1 MRLHTPTLLI
11 IIGAHLVI
19 AGALDAQQ
27 VADRVQHSVVSRVEA
42 LLVVRRATYPE
53 FGGRSGDAVTALSV
67 GANVRHD
74 VLVRL
79 AAPSDAIVE
88 VRDARGTFRRVTEE
102 PVVIATAAAGTHQM
116 EVTWRLRG
124 TTVASSP
131 PAISY
136 LVNVSEAH

>member
-1 MRLHTPTLLI
+1 MRLHLRTLLI
-11 IIGAHLVI
+11 TIGAHLAI

-27 VADRVQHSVVSRVEA
+27 VAAHVQHSVVSRVEA

-79 AAPSDAIVE
+79 AAPSNAIVE
-88 VRDARGTFRRVTEE
+88 VRDASGTFRRVSEE
-102 PVVIATAAAGTHQM
+102 PVVVATAAAGSHQI
-116 EVTWRLRG
+116 EVAWRFRG
-124 TTVASSP
+124 TPAAAAP